1 MLEIVISGGWVMVP
15 IILCSIVAAAIIL
28 ERLWT
33 LQPQRVVPRN
43 LSRQV
48 WEWISTNQLNH
59 QRIEELRRGS
69 PLGQILAAGL
79 SSRQQDRTS
88 LKEVVEDTGR
98 HVVHELERYL
108 NTLGTIAAISPLLG
122 LLGTVTGMIRTF
134 SALTANTAG
143 DPSALAGGISEALI
157 TTAAGL
163 MVAIPALIGYRY
175 LRGRVD
181 ALVVQMEKDAIGLV
195 EMLEFCCQEA
205 GRGAN
210 QLPWSGIRVALKQIK
225 QHLNSENGSPGTPE
239 LEAPPARTAPILRPA
254 PQTAPSDRSEEQILA
269 SEHDQTYR
277 PLPPVENRSPAI
289 ERSLPGAE
297 NLAMS
302 SLASRIQMAP
312 PPRGSRR
319 GYTREIGAEGS
330 QSANV
335 TEKVSAE

>member
-15 IILCSIVAAAIIL
+15 IILCSVVAVAIIL

-33 LQPQRVVPRN
+33 LQPRRVVPRN

-48 WEWISTNQLNH
+48 WEWISNNQLNH

-79 SSRQQDRTS
+79 ASRQQDRGS

-108 NTLGTIAAISPLLG
+108 NTLGTIAAITPLLG

-181 ALVVQMEKDAIGLV
+181 GLVVQMEKDAIGL
-195 EMLEFCCQEA
+195 LA
-205 GRGAN
+205 
-210 QLPWSGIRVALKQIK
+210 ALQRKHYMEGLGQ
-225 QHLNSENGSPGTPE
+225 
-239 LEAPPARTAPILRPA
+239 
-254 PQTAPSDRSEEQILA
+254 
-269 SEHDQTYR
+269 
-277 PLPPVENRSPAI
+277 
-289 ERSLPGAE
+289 
-297 NLAMS
+297 
-302 SLASRIQMAP
+302 SR
-312 PPRGSRR
+312 
-319 GYTREIGAEGS
+319 
-330 QSANV
+330 
-335 TEKVSAE
+335 